1 MKRLISL
8 IFIAVLLIAS
18 LSACGGDEAKVLAT
32 PQNVSLSDTG
42 LITWD
47 AVENAESYTVT
58 IGDKTY
64 STDKNSYQV
73 TSLSVDFT
81 YSVVAN
87 AEGYTSSLPSV
98 QGTYRVPYT
107 PPVDT
112 TPEIAV
118 AISGKSEVRY
128 GTPITLSATVSGTE
142 DQTVIWSVVSGGE
155 LVTVDAISGKL
166 TAKSLDKGGI
176 VEVRAISLADESCY
190 GSKIITVLTP
200 PELTQEMIDLLG
212 NQTKLGF
219 EGFINISLYTIGV
232 MEKFYMSSSTTVK
245 TSLDGEHWYA
255 EYDNL
260 DMGIVSQLYF
270 KNDNGIASQVG
281 VSFENEEEYAP
292 MLDEN
297 GSKVSWIDS
306 GLYNNFKG
314 LTVSD
319 FKFNEEKW
327 CYEYVG
333 NDKDLPQRMVSAA
346 NPYDF
351 KAIGLSLIIEEGEIM
366 GIRAI
371 SADDYGIASGY
382 RAVQELTVAVN
393 FGETVDVPTISKYP
407 TDPDGNHDPLKE
419 AIANMQN
426 QTNYTLDFVETTASY
441 LTNGYVVSGFTET
454 VTDDLCYF
462 DPFTVKYSSD
472 GQEIRTYTEAPY
484 GYIKVS
490 DTLYNAFYSN
500 DTGGFAAT
508 RAWKGD
514 FDSTKPTFAFAAE
527 IFTSYYEE
535 KDEDTD
541 EVTSIT
547 YYVDAPMSAV
557 ASTFY
562 YGVGN
567 DIQLYGI
574 FATTGFIS
582 STESFTPFVV
592 VEKVDGIGYI
602 ITEACFYFYIGS
614 IYGVVEIKYS
624 DFGSAA
630 VDVEETE
637 KLEAPAFESREIPT
651 EWNELTIIMSSDES
665 SIEEDKEMR
674 ADLALNEFFD
684 DPEMAE
690 KLPFFGKV
698 LGDTYGFG
706 LTTFHLPSGSDSAKP
721 AIVFYYDVPLDMDYT
736 IDDSLALVNEFLVEE
751 GFTRNSRGEFV
762 KGNLHI
768 SPLDVSLD
776 FTIYVWIE

>member
-1 MKRLISL
+1 MKKRIGIILL
-8 IFIAVLLIAS
+8 CMLLLICLS
-18 LSACGGDEAKVLAT
+18 SCTEEEKTLSAPE
-32 PQNVSLSDTG
+32 NVVLSDTG
-42 LITWD
+42 LLTWN

-58 IGDKTY
+58 IGEKTY
-64 STDKNSYQV
+64 YTATNSYQV
-73 TSLSVDFT
+73 TSLDVDFN

-87 AEGYTSSLPSV
+87 AEGYINSPSSR

-112 TPEIAV
+112 TPKIAV

-128 GTPITLSATVSGTE
+128 GTPITLSATVTGTE
-142 DQTVIWSVVSGGE
+142 DQTVMWMVAEGSD
-155 LVTVDAISGKL
+155 LVEIDAISGKI
-166 TAKSLDKGGI
+166 TAKSLEQGGI

-200 PELTQEMIDLLG
+200 PELTQEMIDLLA

-219 EGFINISLYTIGV
+219 EGFVNISLYTIGV

-260 DMGIVSQLYF
+260 DLGIVSRLYF
-270 KNDNGIASQVG
+270 KNDGGIASQVG

-297 GSKVSWIDS
+297 GSKVSWGDS

-314 LTVSD
+314 LTVAD
-319 FKFNEEKW
+319 FEFNEEKW

-333 NDKDLPQRMVSAA
+333 ADKDLPQKMVSAA

-351 KAIGLSLIIEEGEIM
+351 EAVGLSLIIEEGEIM
-366 GIRAI
+366 GIRAL
-371 SADDYGIASGY
+371 SASDYGIASGY

-441 LTNGYVVSGFTET
+441 LSNGYVVSGFTET
-454 VTDDLCYF
+454 ITENVCYF
-462 DPFTVKYSSD
+462 DPFNVKYSSD
-472 GQEIRTYTEAPY
+472 GQEIRTYTDVPY
-484 GYIKVS
+484 GYLKVS

-500 DTGGFAAT
+500 GEGSFAAT
-508 RAWKGD
+508 RAWSGD
-514 FDSTKPTFAFAAE
+514 FDATKPTFKFAAE

-535 KDEDTD
+535 KDEDTE
-541 EVTSIT
+541 EVKSIT
-547 YYVDAPMSAV
+547 YYVDEPMSSV
-557 ASTFY
+557 SSTFY

-574 FATTGFIS
+574 FATTGYLS
-582 STESFTPFVV
+582 ANETFTPFVV

-614 IYGVVEIKYS
+614 IYGVVELKYS
-624 DFGSAA
+624 DFGTAEI
-630 VDVEETE
+630 EEEEAT
-637 KLEAPAFESREIPT
+637 KLEAPLYEVREIPT
-651 EWNELTIIMSSDES
+651 SWNELTIVMSNDES
-665 SIEEDKEMR
+665 SIEEDEEMR

-721 AIVFYYDVPLDMDYT
+721 AIVFYYDVPLDMDYS
-736 IDDSLALVNEFLVEE
+736 IDDSLALVYEFLVEE
-751 GFTRNSRGEFV
+751 GFTRNARGEFV
-762 KGNLHI
+762 KDNLHI

-776 FTIYVWIE
+776 FTIYVWVE

>member
-1 MKRLISL
+1 MKKQIGIILICML
-8 IFIAVLLIAS
+8 LLIC
-18 LSACGGDEAKVLAT
+18 LSACDNEEQTLSA
-32 PQNVSLSDTG
+32 PENVVLSDTG
-42 LITWD
+42 LLTWD

-58 IGDKTY
+58 IGEKTY
-64 STDKNSYQV
+64 STETNSYQV
-73 TSLSVDFT
+73 TSLDVDFN

-87 AEGYTSSLPSV
+87 AQGYISSPPSK

-107 PPVDT
+107 PPVNT
-112 TPEIAV
+112 TPKIAV
-118 AISGKSEVRY
+118 AISGKSEIRY
-128 GTPITLSATVSGTE
+128 GAPITLSATVTGTE
-142 DQTVIWSVVSGGE
+142 DQTVMWTVVEGSD
-155 LVTVDAISGKL
+155 LVEIDAISGKI
-166 TAKSLDKGGI
+166 TAKSLEQGGI

-190 GSKIITVLTP
+190 GSKVITVLTP
-200 PELTQEMIDLLG
+200 PELTQEMIDLLA

-219 EGFINISLYTIGV
+219 EGFVNISLYTIGV

-260 DMGIVSQLYF
+260 DLGIVSRLYF
-270 KNDNGIASQVG
+270 KNDGGIASQVG

-297 GSKVSWIDS
+297 GSKVSWVDS

-314 LTVSD
+314 LTVAD
-319 FKFNEEKW
+319 FEFNEEKW

-333 NDKDLPQRMVSAA
+333 ADKDLPQRMVSAA

-351 KAIGLSLIIEEGEIM
+351 EAVGLSLIIEEGEIM
-366 GIRAI
+366 GIRAL
-371 SADDYGIASGY
+371 SASDYGIASGY

-419 AIANMQN
+419 AIVNMQN

-454 VTDDLCYF
+454 ITEDVCYF
-462 DPFTVKYSSD
+462 DPSNVKYSSD
-472 GQEIRTYTEAPY
+472 GQEIRTYTNVPY
-484 GYIKVS
+484 GYLKVS

-500 DTGGFAAT
+500 GEGSFAAT
-508 RAWKGD
+508 RAWSGD
-514 FDSTKPTFAFAAE
+514 FDTTKPTFQFAAE

-535 KDEDTD
+535 KDEDTE
-541 EVTSIT
+541 EVKSIT
-547 YYVDAPMSAV
+547 YYVDEPMSSV

-574 FATTGFIS
+574 FATTGYLS
-582 STESFTPFVV
+582 ANETFTPFVV

-614 IYGVVEIKYS
+614 IYGVVELKYS
-624 DFGSAA
+624 DFGTAEVKEEEAA
-630 VDVEETE
+630 R
-637 KLEAPAFESREIPT
+637 LEAPLYEVREIPT
-651 EWNELTIIMSSDES
+651 SWNELTIVMSNDES
-665 SIEEDKEMR
+665 SIEEDEEMR

-736 IDDSLALVNEFLVEE
+736 IDDSLALVYEFLVEE
-751 GFTRNSRGEFV
+751 GFTRNARGEFV
-762 KGNLHI
+762 KDNLHI

-776 FTIYVWIE
+776 FTIYVWVE

>member
-1 MKRLISL
+1 MKRLTSI
-8 IFIAVLLIAS
+8 LLICALLLIS
-18 LSACGGDEAKVLAT
+18 LSACGEDKVLGT
-32 PQNVSLSDTG
+32 PQNVTLSDTG
-42 LITWD
+42 RLTWD
-47 AVENAESYTVT
+47 AVENAERYTVT
-58 IGDKTY
+58 IGEQTY
-64 STDKNSYQV
+64 STTKNEYQV
-73 TSLSVDFT
+73 PSMSVDFT
-81 YSVVAN
+81 YSVVAE
-87 AEGYTSSLPSV
+87 AEGYTSSAPSK
-98 QGTYRVPYT
+98 QGVYQVPYT

-112 TPEIAV
+112 TEIAV

-128 GTPITLSATVSGTE
+128 GAPITLSATVTGTE
-142 DQTVIWSVVSGGE
+142 DQTVIWMVTKGADLVE
-155 LVTVDAISGKL
+155 LDSISGKL
-166 TAKSLDKGGI
+166 TAKSLNKGGI
-176 VEVRAISLADESCY
+176 VEVRAMSLADETCY

-200 PELTQEMIDLLG
+200 PVLTQEMLDLLG

-219 EGFINISLYTIGV
+219 EGFINISLYTIGI
-232 MEKFYMSSSTTVK
+232 MEEFYMSSSTTVK

-255 EYDNL
+255 EYDNMDL
-260 DMGIVSQLYF
+260 GILSHLYF

-281 VSFENEEEYAP
+281 VNFQNQEEYAP

-297 GSKVSWIDS
+297 GSKVTWIDS

-319 FKFNEEKW
+319 FTFNADKW

-333 NDKDLPQRMVSAA
+333 ADQDLPQRMVASA

-351 KAIGLSLIIEEGEIM
+351 KAVNLSLIIEEGEIM
-366 GIRAI
+366 GIRAL
-371 SADDYGIASGY
+371 SASDYGIASGY

-407 TDPDGNHDPLKE
+407 TDPGGNHDPLKE
-419 AIANMQN
+419 AIANMQS

-441 LTNGYVVSGFTET
+441 LSNGYVVSGFTET
-454 VTDDLCYF
+454 VTEDVCYF
-462 DPFTVKYSSD
+462 DPFSVKYSSD
-472 GQEIRTYTEAPY
+472 GQEIRTYTDAPY
-484 GYIKVS
+484 GYLKVS

-500 DTGGFAAT
+500 DADGFSAT

-514 FDSTKPTFAFAAE
+514 FAATKPTFAFAAE

-535 KDEDTD
+535 KDEDTE

-547 YYVDAPMSAV
+547 YYVDAPMSGV

-574 FATTGFIS
+574 FATTGYLS
-582 STESFTPFVV
+582 ANESFTPFVV
-592 VEKVDGIGYI
+592 VEYVDGIGYI

-614 IYGVVEIKYS
+614 IYGVVELKYS
-624 DFGSAA
+624 DFGTATIEA
-630 VDVEETE
+630 EEKE
-637 KLEAPAFESREIPT
+637 KLQAPLYESREIPT
-651 EWNELTIIMSSDES
+651 RWEELTIVMSSDES
-665 SIEEDKEMR
+665 SIEEDQEMR

-684 DPEMAE
+684 DPQMAE
-690 KLPFFGKV
+690 KVPFFGEV

-736 IDDSLALVNEFLVEE
+736 IDDSLALVYEFLLEE
-751 GFTRNSRGEFV
+751 GFTRNPRGEFV

>member
-1 MKRLISL
+1 MKKLISL
-8 IFIAVLLIAS
+8 CLVIAFLLAS
-18 LSACGGDEAKVLAT
+18 LSACSTKKNKTLAT
-32 PQNVSLSDTG
+32 PQNVVLSDTG
-42 LITWD
+42 LLTWD
-47 AVENAESYTVT
+47 AVEHAESYTVT
-58 IGDKTY
+58 IGNDTY
-64 STDKNSYQV
+64 TTTANSYQV
-73 TSLSVDFT
+73 TSLDVDFT
-81 YSVVAN
+81 YSVVAE
-87 AEGYTSSLPSV
+87 AEGYTSSAPSA
-98 QGTYRVPYT
+98 QGTYQVPYI

-112 TPEIAV
+112 TPPIAV

-142 DQTVIWSVVSGGE
+142 DQTVMWTVASGTD
-155 LVTVDAISGKL
+155 LVEVDAISGKL
-166 TAKSLDKGGI
+166 TAKALDKGGI

-190 GSKIITVLTP
+190 GSKVITVLTP
-200 PELTQEMIDLLG
+200 PELTQAMLDVLG

-255 EYDNL
+255 EYDNMDL
-260 DMGIVSQLYF
+260 GIVSQLYF

-281 VSFENEEEYAP
+281 VSFQNQEEYAP

-297 GSKVSWIDS
+297 GQKVTWIES

-319 FKFNEEKW
+319 FEFNPEKW

-333 NDKDLPQRMVSAA
+333 QDKDLPQKMVAAA

-351 KAIGLSLIIEEGEIM
+351 KAVNLSLIIEEGEIM
-366 GIRAI
+366 GIRAL
-371 SADDYGIASGY
+371 SASDYGIASGY

-407 TDPDGNHDPLKE
+407 TDPNGNHDPLKE
-419 AIANMQN
+419 AIANMQK
-426 QTNYTLDFVETTASY
+426 QTNYKLDFVETTASY
-441 LTNGYVVSGFTET
+441 LTNGYVTTGFTET

-462 DPFTVKYSSD
+462 DPFNVKYSSD
-472 GQEIRTYTEAPY
+472 GQEIRTYTDAPY
-484 GYIKVS
+484 GYLKVS
-490 DTLYNAFYSN
+490 DSLYNAFYS
-500 DTGGFAAT
+500 DGKGGFAAS
-508 RAWKGD
+508 RAWKGS
-514 FDSTKPTFAFAAE
+514 FDATKPTFAFAAE
-527 IFTSYYEE
+527 IFTSYYED

-541 EVTSIT
+541 EVTAIT
-547 YYVDAPMSAV
+547 YYVDEPMSSV

-574 FATTGFIS
+574 FATVGYLS

-602 ITEACFYFYIGS
+602 ITEACFYFYLGS
-614 IYGVVEIKYS
+614 IYGVVELKYS
-624 DFGSAA
+624 DFGTAT
-630 VDVEETE
+630 VDAEEE
-637 KLEAPAFESREIPT
+637 AKLEAPHYQSRAIPT
-651 EWNELTIIMSSDES
+651 SWNELTIVMSNDEN
-665 SIEEDKEMR
+665 SIEEDEEMR
-674 ADLALNEFFD
+674 ADLALNEFFS
-684 DPEMAE
+684 DPQMAE
-690 KLPFFGKV
+690 KLPFFGEV

-736 IDDSLALVNEFLVEE
+736 IDASLALVYDFLVDE
-751 GFTRNSRGEFV
+751 GFVRNARGEYV

-776 FTIYVWIE
+776 FTIYVWTE

>member
-1 MKRLISL
+1 MKKQIGIILIC
-8 IFIAVLLIAS
+8 VLLLIC
-18 LSACGGDEAKVLAT
+18 LSACDNEEQTLSV
-32 PQNVSLSDTG
+32 PENVVLSDTG
-42 LITWD
+42 LLTWD

-58 IGDKTY
+58 IGEKTY
-64 STDKNSYQV
+64 STETNSYQV
-73 TSLSVDFT
+73 TSLDVDFN

-87 AEGYTSSLPSV
+87 AQGYISSPPSK

-107 PPVDT
+107 PPVNT
-112 TPEIAV
+112 TPKIAV
-118 AISGKSEVRY
+118 AISGKSEIRY
-128 GTPITLSATVSGTE
+128 GAPITLSATVTGTE
-142 DQTVIWSVVSGGE
+142 DQTVMWTVVEGSD
-155 LVTVDAISGKL
+155 LVEIDAISGKI
-166 TAKSLDKGGI
+166 TAKSLEQGGI

-190 GSKIITVLTP
+190 GSKVITVLTP
-200 PELTQEMIDLLG
+200 PELTQEMIDLLA

-219 EGFINISLYTIGV
+219 EGFVNISLYTIGV

-260 DMGIVSQLYF
+260 DLGIVSRLYF
-270 KNDNGIASQVG
+270 KNDGGIASQVG

-297 GSKVSWIDS
+297 GSKVSWVDS

-314 LTVSD
+314 LTVAD
-319 FKFNEEKW
+319 FEFNEEKW

-333 NDKDLPQRMVSAA
+333 ADKDLPQRMVSAA

-351 KAIGLSLIIEEGEIM
+351 EAVGLSLIIEEGEIM
-366 GIRAI
+366 GIRAL
-371 SADDYGIASGY
+371 SASDYGIASGY

-419 AIANMQN
+419 AIVNMQN

-454 VTDDLCYF
+454 ITEDVCYF
-462 DPFTVKYSSD
+462 DPFNVKYSSD
-472 GQEIRTYTEAPY
+472 GQEIRTYTNVPY
-484 GYIKVS
+484 GYLKVS

-500 DTGGFAAT
+500 GEGSFAAT
-508 RAWKGD
+508 RAWSGD
-514 FDSTKPTFAFAAE
+514 FDTTKPTFQFAAE

-535 KDEDTD
+535 KDEDTE
-541 EVTSIT
+541 EVKSIT
-547 YYVDAPMSAV
+547 YYVDEPMSSV

-574 FATTGFIS
+574 FATTGYLS
-582 STESFTPFVV
+582 ANETFTPFVV

-614 IYGVVEIKYS
+614 IYGVVELKYS
-624 DFGSAA
+624 DFGTAEVKEEEAA
-630 VDVEETE
+630 
-637 KLEAPAFESREIPT
+637 KLEAPLYEVREIPT
-651 EWNELTIIMSSDES
+651 SWNELTIVMSNDES
-665 SIEEDKEMR
+665 SIEEDEEMR

-736 IDDSLALVNEFLVEE
+736 IDDSLALVYEFLVEE
-751 GFTRNSRGEFV
+751 GFTRNARGEFV
-762 KGNLHI
+762 KDNLHI

-776 FTIYVWIE
+776 FTIYVWVE

>member
-1 MKRLISL
+1 MKRIIKL
-8 IFIAVLLIAS
+8 IFISLLLLAVL
-18 LSACGGDEAKVLAT
+18 CGCGKKEKILAT
-32 PQNVSLSDTG
+32 PKNVALSDTG
-42 LITWD
+42 LLTWD
-47 AVENAESYTVT
+47 AVENAEKYTVT
-58 IGDKTY
+58 INDKTY
-64 STDKNSYQV
+64 STTKNSYQV
-73 TSLSVDFT
+73 TSLNVDFT
-81 YSVVAN
+81 YSVVAE
-87 AEGYTSSLPSV
+87 AKGYTSSLPSAK
-98 QGTYRVPYT
+98 GTYRVPYT

-112 TPEIAV
+112 TAKIAV

-128 GTPITLSATVSGTE
+128 GAPITLSAKVSGTE
-142 DQTVIWSVVSGGE
+142 DQTVIWTVVSGADLVE
-155 LVTVDAISGKL
+155 LDSISGKL
-166 TAKSLDKGGI
+166 TAKSLNKGGI
-176 VEVRAISLADESCY
+176 VEVRAISLSDESCY
-190 GSKIITVLTP
+190 GSKVITVLTP
-200 PELTQEMIDLLG
+200 PELTQDMIDLLAD
-212 NQTKLGF
+212 QTKLGF

-260 DMGIVSQLYF
+260 DLGIVSQLYF
-270 KNDNGIASQVG
+270 KNDNGIAAQVG
-281 VSFENEEEYAP
+281 VSFTNEEEYAP
-292 MLDEN
+292 MLDDN

-333 NDKDLPQRMVSAA
+333 ADKDLPQKMVSSA

-351 KAIGLSLIIEEGEIM
+351 KALSLSLIIEEGEIM
-366 GIRAI
+366 GIRAL
-371 SADDYGIASGY
+371 SDSDYGIASGY

-407 TDPDGNHDPLKE
+407 TDPNGNHDPLIE
-419 AIANMQN
+419 AIANMQK

-441 LTNGYVVSGFTET
+441 LTNGYVTSGFTET
-454 VTDDLCYF
+454 VTDGICYF
-462 DPFTVKYSSD
+462 DPFNVKYSSD
-472 GQEIRTYTEAPY
+472 GQEIRTYTNIPY
-484 GYIKVS
+484 GYLKVS
-490 DTLYNAFYSN
+490 DTLYNAFYS
-500 DTGGFAAT
+500 DGADGFNAT
-508 RAWKGD
+508 RAWYGD
-514 FDSTKPTFAFAAE
+514 FNATKPTFAFAAE

-535 KDEDTD
+535 KDEDTE

-547 YYVDAPMSAV
+547 YYVDSPMSAV

-574 FATTGFIS
+574 FATTGYIS

-602 ITEACFYFYIGS
+602 ITEACFYFYLGS

-624 DFGSAA
+624 DFGTSE
-630 VDVEETE
+630 VKEEE
-637 KLEAPAFESREIPT
+637 VSKLQAPLYEIREVPT
-651 EWNELTIIMSSDES
+651 RWDELTIIVSNDQNSIAEDE
-665 SIEEDKEMR
+665 ELR
-674 ADLALNEFFD
+674 ADIALNEFFD

-706 LTTFHLPSGSDSAKP
+706 LTTFHLPSGSDAAKP

-736 IDDSLALVNEFLVEE
+736 IDDSLSLVYEFLVEE
-751 GFTRNSRGEFV
+751 GFTRNARGEFV
-762 KGNLHI
+762 KGNLHV

>member
-1 MKRLISL
+1 MKKQIGIILIC
-8 IFIAVLLIAS
+8 VLLLIC
-18 LSACGGDEAKVLAT
+18 LSACDKEEQTLSA
-32 PQNVSLSDTG
+32 PENVVLSDTG
-42 LITWD
+42 LLTWD

-58 IGDKTY
+58 IGEKTY
-64 STDKNSYQV
+64 STETNSYQV
-73 TSLSVDFT
+73 TSLDVDFN

-87 AEGYTSSLPSV
+87 AQGYISSPPSK

-107 PPVDT
+107 PPVNT
-112 TPEIAV
+112 TPKIAV
-118 AISGKSEVRY
+118 AISGKSEIRY
-128 GTPITLSATVSGTE
+128 GTPITLSATVTGTE
-142 DQTVIWSVVSGGE
+142 DQTVMWTVVEGSD
-155 LVTVDAISGKL
+155 LVEIDAISGKI
-166 TAKSLDKGGI
+166 TAKSLEQGGI

-190 GSKIITVLTP
+190 GSKVITVLTP
-200 PELTQEMIDLLG
+200 PELTQGMIDLLA

-219 EGFINISLYTIGV
+219 EGFVNISLYTIGV

-260 DMGIVSQLYF
+260 DLGIVSRLYF
-270 KNDNGIASQVG
+270 KNDGGIASQVG

-297 GSKVSWIDS
+297 GSKVSWVDS

-314 LTVSD
+314 LTVAD
-319 FKFNEEKW
+319 FEFNEEKW

-333 NDKDLPQRMVSAA
+333 ADKDLPQRMVSAA

-351 KAIGLSLIIEEGEIM
+351 EAVGLSLIIEEGEIM
-366 GIRAI
+366 GIRAL
-371 SADDYGIASGY
+371 SASDYGIASGY

-419 AIANMQN
+419 AIVNMQN

-454 VTDDLCYF
+454 ITEDVCYF
-462 DPFTVKYSSD
+462 DPFNVKYSSD
-472 GQEIRTYTEAPY
+472 GQEVRTYTNVPY
-484 GYIKVS
+484 GYLKVS

-500 DTGGFAAT
+500 GEGSFAAT
-508 RAWKGD
+508 RAWSGD
-514 FDSTKPTFAFAAE
+514 FDTTKPTFQFAAE

-535 KDEDTD
+535 KDEDTE
-541 EVTSIT
+541 EVKSIT
-547 YYVDAPMSAV
+547 YYVDEPMSSV

-574 FATTGFIS
+574 FATTGYLS
-582 STESFTPFVV
+582 ANETFTPFVV

-614 IYGVVEIKYS
+614 IYGVVELKYS
-624 DFGSAA
+624 DFGTAEVKEEEAA
-630 VDVEETE
+630 
-637 KLEAPAFESREIPT
+637 KLEVPLYEVREIPT
-651 EWNELTIIMSSDES
+651 SWNELTIVMSNDES
-665 SIEEDKEMR
+665 SIEEDEEMR

-690 KLPFFGKV
+690 KLPFFSKV

-736 IDDSLALVNEFLVEE
+736 IDDSLALVYEFLVEE
-751 GFTRNSRGEFV
+751 GFTRNARGEFV
-762 KGNLHI
+762 KDNLHI

-776 FTIYVWIE
+776 FTIYVWVE

>member
-1 MKRLISL
+1 MKRIIKL
-8 IFIAVLLIAS
+8 IFISLLLLAVL
-18 LSACGGDEAKVLAT
+18 CGCGKKEKILAT
-32 PQNVSLSDTG
+32 PKNVALSDTG
-42 LITWD
+42 LLTWD
-47 AVENAESYTVT
+47 AVENAEKYTVT
-58 IGDKTY
+58 INDKTY
-64 STDKNSYQV
+64 STTKNSYQV
-73 TSLSVDFT
+73 TSLNVDFT
-81 YSVVAN
+81 YSVVAE
-87 AEGYTSSLPSV
+87 AKGYTSSLPSAK
-98 QGTYRVPYT
+98 GTYQVPYT

-112 TPEIAV
+112 TAKIAV

-128 GTPITLSATVSGTE
+128 GAPITLSAKVSGTE
-142 DQTVIWSVVSGGE
+142 DQTVIWTIVSGADLVE
-155 LVTVDAISGKL
+155 LDSISGKL
-166 TAKSLDKGGI
+166 TAKSLNKGGI
-176 VEVRAISLADESCY
+176 VEVRAISLSDESCY
-190 GSKIITVLTP
+190 GSKVITVLTP
-200 PELTQEMIDLLG
+200 PELTQDMIDLLAD
-212 NQTKLGF
+212 QTKLGF

-260 DMGIVSQLYF
+260 DLGIVSQLYF

-281 VSFENEEEYAP
+281 VSFTNEEEYAP
-292 MLDEN
+292 MLDDN
-297 GSKVSWIDS
+297 GSKVSWIDG

-333 NDKDLPQRMVSAA
+333 ADKNLPQKMVSSA

-351 KAIGLSLIIEEGEIM
+351 KALSLSLIIEEGEIM
-366 GIRAI
+366 GIRAL
-371 SADDYGIASGY
+371 SDSDYGIASGY

-407 TDPDGNHDPLKE
+407 TDPNGNHDPLIE
-419 AIANMQN
+419 AIANMQK

-441 LTNGYVVSGFTET
+441 LTNGYVTSGFTET
-454 VTDDLCYF
+454 VTDGICYF
-462 DPFTVKYSSD
+462 DPFNVKYSSD
-472 GQEIRTYTEAPY
+472 GQEIRTYTNIPY
-484 GYIKVS
+484 GYLKVS
-490 DTLYNAFYSN
+490 DTLYNAFYS
-500 DTGGFAAT
+500 DGADGFNAT
-508 RAWKGD
+508 RAWHGD
-514 FDSTKPTFAFAAE
+514 FNATKPTFAFAAE

-535 KDEDTD
+535 KDEDTE

-547 YYVDAPMSAV
+547 YYVDSPMSAV

-574 FATTGFIS
+574 FATTGYIS

-602 ITEACFYFYIGS
+602 ITEACFYFYLGS

-624 DFGSAA
+624 DFGTSE
-630 VDVEETE
+630 VKEEE
-637 KLEAPAFESREIPT
+637 VSKLQAPLYETREVPT
-651 EWNELTIIMSSDES
+651 RWDELTIIVSNDQNSIAEDE
-665 SIEEDKEMR
+665 ELR
-674 ADLALNEFFD
+674 ADIALNEFFD

-706 LTTFHLPSGSDSAKP
+706 LTTFHLPSGSDAAKP

-736 IDDSLALVNEFLVEE
+736 IDDSLSLVYEFLVEE
-751 GFTRNSRGEFV
+751 GFTRNARGEFV
-762 KGNLHI
+762 KGNLHV

-776 FTIYVWIE
+776 FTIYVWVE

>member
-1 MKRLISL
+1 MKKQIGIILIC
-8 IFIAVLLIAS
+8 VLLLIC
-18 LSACGGDEAKVLAT
+18 LSACDKEEQTLSA
-32 PQNVSLSDTG
+32 PENVVLSDTG
-42 LITWD
+42 LLTWD

-58 IGDKTY
+58 IGEKTY
-64 STDKNSYQV
+64 STETNSYQV
-73 TSLSVDFT
+73 TSLDVDFN

-87 AEGYTSSLPSV
+87 AQGYISSPPSK

-107 PPVDT
+107 PPVNT
-112 TPEIAV
+112 TPKIAV
-118 AISGKSEVRY
+118 AISGKSEIRY
-128 GTPITLSATVSGTE
+128 GTPITLSATVTGTE
-142 DQTVIWSVVSGGE
+142 DQTVMWTVVEGSD
-155 LVTVDAISGKL
+155 LVEIDAISGKI
-166 TAKSLDKGGI
+166 TAKSLEQGGI

-190 GSKIITVLTP
+190 GSKVITVLTP
-200 PELTQEMIDLLG
+200 PELTQEMIDLLA

-219 EGFINISLYTIGV
+219 EGFVNISLYTIGV

-260 DMGIVSQLYF
+260 DLGIVSRLYF
-270 KNDNGIASQVG
+270 KNDGGIASQVG

-297 GSKVSWIDS
+297 GSKVSWVDS

-314 LTVSD
+314 LTVAD
-319 FKFNEEKW
+319 FEFNEEKW

-333 NDKDLPQRMVSAA
+333 ADKDLPQRMVSAA

-351 KAIGLSLIIEEGEIM
+351 EAVGLSLIIEEGEIM
-366 GIRAI
+366 GIRAL
-371 SADDYGIASGY
+371 SASDYGIASGY
-382 RAVQELTVAVN
+382 RAVQELAVAVN

-419 AIANMQN
+419 AIVNMQN

-454 VTDDLCYF
+454 ITEDVCYF
-462 DPFTVKYSSD
+462 APFNVKYSSD
-472 GQEIRTYTEAPY
+472 GQEVRTYTDVPY
-484 GYIKVS
+484 GYLKVS

-500 DTGGFAAT
+500 GEGSFAAT
-508 RAWKGD
+508 RAWSGD
-514 FDSTKPTFAFAAE
+514 FDTTKPTFQFAAE

-535 KDEDTD
+535 KDEDTE
-541 EVTSIT
+541 EVKSIT
-547 YYVDAPMSAV
+547 YYVDEPMSSV

-574 FATTGFIS
+574 FATTGYLS
-582 STESFTPFVV
+582 ANETFTPFVV

-614 IYGVVEIKYS
+614 IYGVVELKYS
-624 DFGSAA
+624 DFGTAEVKEEEAA
-630 VDVEETE
+630 
-637 KLEAPAFESREIPT
+637 KLEAPLYEVREIPT
-651 EWNELTIIMSSDES
+651 SWNELTIVMSNDES
-665 SIEEDKEMR
+665 SIEEDEEMR

-736 IDDSLALVNEFLVEE
+736 IDDSLALVYEFLVEE
-751 GFTRNSRGEFV
+751 GFTRNARGEFV
-762 KGNLHI
+762 KDNLHI

-776 FTIYVWIE
+776 FTIYVWVE

>member
-1 MKRLISL
+1 MKRLTSI
-8 IFIAVLLIAS
+8 LLICALLLIS
-18 LSACGGDEAKVLAT
+18 LSACGEDKVLGT
-32 PQNVSLSDTG
+32 PQNVTLSDTG
-42 LITWD
+42 RLTWD
-47 AVENAESYTVT
+47 AVENAERYTVT
-58 IGDKTY
+58 IGEQTY
-64 STDKNSYQV
+64 STTKNEYQV
-73 TSLSVDFT
+73 PSMSVDFT
-81 YSVVAN
+81 YSVVAE
-87 AEGYTSSLPSV
+87 AEGYTSSAPSK
-98 QGTYRVPYT
+98 QGVYQVPYT

-112 TPEIAV
+112 TEIAV

-128 GTPITLSATVSGTE
+128 GAPITLSATVTGTE
-142 DQTVIWSVVSGGE
+142 DQTVIWMVTKGADLVE
-155 LVTVDAISGKL
+155 LDAISGKL
-166 TAKSLDKGGI
+166 TAKSLNKGGI
-176 VEVRAISLADESCY
+176 VEVRAMSLADETCY

-200 PELTQEMIDLLG
+200 PVLTQEMLDQLG

-219 EGFINISLYTIGV
+219 EGFINISLYTIGI
-232 MEKFYMSSSTTVK
+232 MEEFYMSSSTTVK

-255 EYDNL
+255 EYDNMDL
-260 DMGIVSQLYF
+260 GIVSHLYF

-281 VSFENEEEYAP
+281 VNFQNQEEYAP

-297 GSKVSWIDS
+297 GSKVTWIDS

-319 FKFNEEKW
+319 FTFNAEKW

-333 NDKDLPQRMVSAA
+333 ADKDLPQRMVASA

-351 KAIGLSLIIEEGEIM
+351 KAVNLSLIIEEGEIM
-366 GIRAI
+366 GIRAL
-371 SADDYGIASGY
+371 SASDYGIASGY

-407 TDPDGNHDPLKE
+407 TDPGGNHDPLKE
-419 AIANMQN
+419 AIANMQS

-441 LTNGYVVSGFTET
+441 LSNGYVVSGFTET
-454 VTDDLCYF
+454 VTEDLCYF
-462 DPFTVKYSSD
+462 DPFSIKYSSD
-472 GQEIRTYTEAPY
+472 GQEIRTYTNAPY
-484 GYIKVS
+484 GYLKIS
-490 DTLYNAFYSN
+490 DALYNAFYSDGN
-500 DTGGFAAT
+500 GGFSAT

-514 FDSTKPTFAFAAE
+514 FAATKPTFGFAAE
-527 IFTSYYEE
+527 IFTSYYED

-541 EVTSIT
+541 EVTAIT
-547 YYVDAPMSAV
+547 YYVDAPMSGV

-574 FATTGFIS
+574 FATTGYLS
-582 STESFTPFVV
+582 ANESFTPFVV
-592 VEKVDGIGYI
+592 VEYVDGIGYI

-614 IYGVVEIKYS
+614 IYGVVELKYS
-624 DFGSAA
+624 DFGTATIEA
-630 VDVEETE
+630 EEKE
-637 KLEAPAFESREIPT
+637 KLQAPLYESREIPT
-651 EWNELTIIMSSDES
+651 RWEELTIVMSSDES
-665 SIEEDKEMR
+665 SIEEDQEMR

-684 DPEMAE
+684 DPQMAE
-690 KLPFFGKV
+690 KVPFFGEV

-736 IDDSLALVNEFLVEE
+736 IDDSLALVYEFLLEE
-751 GFTRNSRGEFV
+751 GFTRNPRGEFV

>member
-1 MKRLISL
+1 MKRIINLTVICLI
-8 IFIAVLLIAS
+8 LLIVFS
-18 LSACGGDEAKVLAT
+18 GCGKKEKILNT
-32 PQNVSLSDTG
+32 PNNVVLSDSG
-42 LITWD
+42 LLSWD

-58 IGDKTY
+58 INDKTF
-64 STDKNSYQV
+64 TTKTTSYQV
-73 TSLSVDFT
+73 QSLSTDFT
-81 YSVVAN
+81 YSVTAN
-87 AEGYTSSLPSV
+87 AEGYTSSIPSAK
-98 QGTYRVPYT
+98 GTYQVPYT

-128 GTPITLSATVSGTE
+128 GSPITLSAHVSGTE
-142 DQTVIWSVVSGGE
+142 DQTVIWSVVSGGD
-155 LVTVDAISGKL
+155 LVDIDNISGKI
-166 TAKSLDKGGI
+166 TAKSLNKGGI

-190 GSKIITVLTP
+190 GSKAITVLTP
-200 PELTQEMIDLLG
+200 PALTQDMIDILA

-232 MEKFYMSSSTTVK
+232 MEKFYMSSSTTIK

-260 DMGIVSQLYF
+260 DLGIVSQLYF

-281 VSFENEEEYAP
+281 VSFENEEQYAP
-292 MLDEN
+292 MLDDN
-297 GSKVSWIDS
+297 GDKVSWLDS

-319 FKFNEEKW
+319 FRFNEEKW

-333 NDKDLPQRMVSAA
+333 ADKDLPQKMVSAA

-351 KAIGLSLIIEEGEIM
+351 KALSLSLIIEDGEIM
-366 GIRAI
+366 GIRAW
-371 SADDYGIASGY
+371 SDSDYSIASGY
-382 RAVQELTVAVN
+382 RAVQELIVAVN
-393 FGETVDVPTISKYP
+393 FGETVDVPIISKYP
-407 TDPDGNHDPLKE
+407 TDPNGNHDPLIE
-419 AIANMQN
+419 AIANMRE
-426 QTNYTLDFVETTASY
+426 QTNYTLDYVETTASY
-441 LTNGYVVSGFTET
+441 LTSGYVTSGFTET
-454 VTDDLCYF
+454 VTDGICYF
-462 DPFTVKYSSD
+462 DPFNVKYSSD
-472 GQEIRTYTEAPY
+472 GQEIRTYTNVPY
-484 GYIKVS
+484 GYVKVS
-490 DTLYNAFYSN
+490 DSLYNAFYS
-500 DTGGFAAT
+500 DGADGFTAT
-508 RAWKGD
+508 RAWEGD
-514 FDSTKPTFAFAAE
+514 FSATKPTFAFAAE

-541 EVTSIT
+541 EVKSIT
-547 YYVDAPMSAV
+547 YYVDEPMSSV

-574 FATTGFIS
+574 FATTGYIS

-602 ITEACFYFYIGS
+602 ITEACFYFYLGS
-614 IYGVVEIKYS
+614 IYGVVEIEYS
-624 DFGSAA
+624 DFGVAEVKEEEAA
-630 VDVEETE
+630 
-637 KLEAPAFESREIPT
+637 KLQSPVYESREVPT
-651 EWNELTIIMSSDES
+651 RWNELTVIVSNDEIS
-665 SIEEDKEMR
+665 MEEDEEVR
-674 ADLALNEFFD
+674 ADIAINDFFD

-690 KLPFFGKV
+690 KLPFFGEV

-706 LTTFHLPSGSDSAKP
+706 LTTFHLPTGSNAAKP

-736 IDDSLALVNEFLVEE
+736 IDSSLALVYEFLVQE
-751 GFTRNSRGEFV
+751 GFTRSPSGEFV
-762 KGNLHI
+762 KGNLHV

-776 FTIYVWIE
+776 FTIYVWVD

>member
-1 MKRLISL
+1 MKKRIGIILLCIL
-8 IFIAVLLIAS
+8 LLIC
-18 LSACGGDEAKVLAT
+18 LSSCTEEEKTLLA
-32 PQNVSLSDTG
+32 PENVVLSDTG
-42 LITWD
+42 LLTWN

-58 IGDKTY
+58 IGEKTY
-64 STDKNSYQV
+64 STATNSYQV
-73 TSLSVDFT
+73 TSLDVDFN

-87 AEGYTSSLPSV
+87 AEGYISSPSSR

-112 TPEIAV
+112 TPKIAV

-128 GTPITLSATVSGTE
+128 GTPITLSATVTGTE
-142 DQTVIWSVVSGGE
+142 DQTVMWTVVEGGE
-155 LVTVDAISGKL
+155 LVDIDAISGKI
-166 TAKSLDKGGI
+166 TAKSLEKGGI

-190 GSKIITVLTP
+190 GSKVITVLTP
-200 PELTQEMIDLLG
+200 PELTQEMIDLLA

-219 EGFINISLYTIGV
+219 EGFVNISLYTIGV

-260 DMGIVSQLYF
+260 DLGIVSRLYF
-270 KNDNGIASQVG
+270 KNDGGIASQVG

-297 GSKVSWIDS
+297 GSKVSWVDS

-314 LTVSD
+314 LTVAD
-319 FKFNEEKW
+319 FEFNEEKW

-333 NDKDLPQRMVSAA
+333 ADKDLPQKMVSAA

-351 KAIGLSLIIEEGEIM
+351 EAVGLSLIIEEGEIM
-366 GIRAI
+366 GIRAL
-371 SADDYGIASGY
+371 SASDYGIASGY

-393 FGETVDVPTISKYP
+393 YGETVDVPTISKYP

-419 AIANMQN
+419 AIVNMQN

-441 LTNGYVVSGFTET
+441 LSNGYVVSGFTET
-454 VTDDLCYF
+454 VTENICYF
-462 DPFTVKYSSD
+462 DPFNVKYSSD
-472 GQEIRTYTEAPY
+472 GQEIRTYTDVPY
-484 GYIKVS
+484 GYLKVS

-500 DTGGFAAT
+500 GEGSFAAT
-508 RAWKGD
+508 RAWSGD
-514 FDSTKPTFAFAAE
+514 FDATKPTFKFAAE

-535 KDEDTD
+535 KDEDTE
-541 EVTSIT
+541 EVKSIT
-547 YYVDAPMSAV
+547 YYVDAPMSGV

-574 FATTGFIS
+574 FATTGYLS
-582 STESFTPFVV
+582 ANETFTPFVV

-614 IYGVVEIKYS
+614 IYGVVELKYS
-624 DFGSAA
+624 DFGTAEVKEEEAA
-630 VDVEETE
+630 
-637 KLEAPAFESREIPT
+637 KLEAPLYEVREIPT
-651 EWNELTIIMSSDES
+651 SWNELTIVMSNDES

-706 LTTFHLPSGSDSAKP
+706 LTTFHLPSGSNSAKP

-736 IDDSLALVNEFLVEE
+736 IDDSLALVYEFLVEE
-751 GFTRNSRGEFV
+751 GFTRNARGEFV
-762 KGNLHI
+762 KNNLHI

-776 FTIYVWIE
+776 FTIYVWVE

>member
-1 MKRLISL
+1 MKRLTSI
-8 IFIAVLLIAS
+8 LLICALLLIS
-18 LSACGGDEAKVLAT
+18 LSACGEDKVLGT
-32 PQNVSLSDTG
+32 PQNVTLSDTG
-42 LITWD
+42 RLTWD
-47 AVENAESYTVT
+47 AVENAERYTVT
-58 IGDKTY
+58 IGEKTY
-64 STDKNSYQV
+64 STTKNEYQV
-73 TSLSVDFT
+73 PSMSVDFT
-81 YSVVAN
+81 YSVVAE
-87 AEGYTSSLPSV
+87 AEGYTSSAPSK
-98 QGTYRVPYT
+98 QGVYQVPYT

-112 TPEIAV
+112 TEIAV

-128 GTPITLSATVSGTE
+128 GAPITLSATVTGTE
-142 DQTVIWSVVSGGE
+142 DQTVIWMVTKGADLVE
-155 LVTVDAISGKL
+155 LDSISGKL
-166 TAKSLDKGGI
+166 TAKSLNKGGI
-176 VEVRAISLADESCY
+176 VEVRAMSLADETCY

-200 PELTQEMIDLLG
+200 PVLTQEMLDLLG

-219 EGFINISLYTIGV
+219 EGFINISLYTIGI
-232 MEKFYMSSSTTVK
+232 MEEFYMSSSTTVK

-255 EYDNL
+255 EYDNMDL
-260 DMGIVSQLYF
+260 GIVSHLYF

-281 VSFENEEEYAP
+281 VNFQNQEEYAP

-297 GSKVSWIDS
+297 GSKVTWIDS

-319 FKFNEEKW
+319 FTFNAEKW

-333 NDKDLPQRMVSAA
+333 ADQDLPQRMVSSA

-351 KAIGLSLIIEEGEIM
+351 KAVNLSLIIEEGEIM
-366 GIRAI
+366 GIRAL
-371 SADDYGIASGY
+371 SASDYGIASGY

-407 TDPDGNHDPLKE
+407 TDPGGNHDPLKE
-419 AIANMQN
+419 AIANMQS

-441 LTNGYVVSGFTET
+441 LSNGYVVSGFTET
-454 VTDDLCYF
+454 VTEDVCYF
-462 DPFTVKYSSD
+462 DPFGVKYSSD
-472 GQEIRTYTEAPY
+472 GQEIRTYTDAPY
-484 GYIKVS
+484 GYLKVS

-500 DTGGFAAT
+500 DADGFSAT

-514 FDSTKPTFAFAAE
+514 FAATKPTFAFAAE

-535 KDEDTD
+535 KDEDTE

-547 YYVDAPMSAV
+547 YYVDAPMSGV

-574 FATTGFIS
+574 FATTGYLS
-582 STESFTPFVV
+582 ANESFTPFVV
-592 VEKVDGIGYI
+592 VEYVDGIGYI

-614 IYGVVEIKYS
+614 IYGVVELKYS
-624 DFGSAA
+624 DFGTATIEA
-630 VDVEETE
+630 EEKE
-637 KLEAPAFESREIPT
+637 KLQAPLYESREIPT
-651 EWNELTIIMSSDES
+651 RWEELTIVMSSDES
-665 SIEEDKEMR
+665 SIEEDQEMR

-684 DPEMAE
+684 DPQMAE
-690 KLPFFGKV
+690 KVPFFGEV

-736 IDDSLALVNEFLVEE
+736 IDDSLALVYEFLLEE
-751 GFTRNSRGEFV
+751 GFTRNPRGEFV

>member
-1 MKRLISL
+1 MKRIVSIIL
-8 IFIAVLLIAS
+8 VLALALAS
-18 LSACGGDEAKVLAT
+18 LASCVTEPKALSAPT
-32 PQNVSLSDTG
+32 NVSLSDTG

-47 AVENAESYTVT
+47 AVEGAESYTVT
-58 IGDKTY
+58 INDKSYETE
-64 STDKNSYQV
+64 TNSYQV
-73 TSLSVDFT
+73 TSLKVDFT

-87 AEGYTSSLPSV
+87 ADGYLSSPPSEE
-98 QGTYRVPYT
+98 GTYRVPYV

-112 TPEIAV
+112 TPDIAV

-142 DQTVIWSVVSGGE
+142 DQTVMWTVVSGGE
-155 LVTVDAISGKL
+155 LVELDAISGKL
-166 TAKSLDKGGI
+166 SAKSLNEGGI
-176 VEVRAISLADESCY
+176 VEVRATSLADESCY
-190 GSKIITVLTP
+190 GSKVITVLTP
-200 PELTQEMIDLLG
+200 PELTQDMIDLLAT
-212 NQTKLGF
+212 QTKLGF

-260 DMGIVSQLYF
+260 DLGIVSQLYF

-281 VSFENEEEYAP
+281 VSFENNEEYAP

-297 GSKVSWIDS
+297 GSKVTWIDS
-306 GLYNNFKG
+306 GLYNNFVG

-319 FKFNEEKW
+319 FEFNEEKW

-333 NDKDLPQRMVSAA
+333 SDEDLPQRMVAAA

-351 KAIGLSLIIEEGEIM
+351 KAVSLSLIIEDGEIM
-366 GIRAI
+366 GIRAL
-371 SADDYGIASGY
+371 SASDYGIASGY

-393 FGETVDVPTISKYP
+393 FGETVEVPTISKYP
-407 TDPDGNHDPLKE
+407 TDPDGNHDPLIE
-419 AIANMQN
+419 AIANMQS

-441 LTNGYVVSGFTET
+441 LSNGYVVSGFTET

-462 DPFTVKYSSD
+462 DPFNVKYSSD

-484 GYIKVS
+484 GYLKVS

-500 DTGGFAAT
+500 GEGSFNAT
-508 RAWKGD
+508 RAWSGS
-514 FDSTKPTFAFAAE
+514 FDATKPTFKFAAE

-541 EVTSIT
+541 EVKSIT

-574 FATTGFIS
+574 FATTGYLS
-582 STESFTPFVV
+582 STETFTPFVV
-592 VEKVDGIGYI
+592 VEEVDGIGYI

-624 DFGSAA
+624 DFGTAK
-630 VDVEETE
+630 VDDEEAE
-637 KLEAPAFESREIPT
+637 KLEAPAFEHREIPT
-651 EWNELTIIMSSDES
+651 KWNELTIIMSNDES

-674 ADLALNEFFD
+674 ADLALVEFFG
-684 DPEMAE
+684 DPDMAQ
-690 KLPFFGKV
+690 KLPFFGAV

-721 AIVFYYDVPLDMDYT
+721 AIVFYYDVPLDMDYS
-736 IDDSLALVNEFLVEE
+736 IDDSLAKVNEFLVEE
-751 GFTRNSRGEFV
+751 GFTRNARGEFV

>member
-8 IFIAVLLIAS
+8 ILICALLLTT
-18 LSACGGDEAKVLAT
+18 LSACDTGDKTLAT
-32 PQNVSLSDTG
+32 PQNVVLSDTG
-42 LITWD
+42 LLTWD

-64 STDKNSYQV
+64 STTTNSYQV
-73 TSLSVDFT
+73 SSLSVDFT
-81 YSVVAN
+81 YSVVAE
-87 AEGYTSSLPSV
+87 AKGYKSSPPSEM
-98 QGTYRVPYT
+98 GTYLVSHK

-112 TPEIAV
+112 TDKIAV

-128 GTPITLSATVSGTE
+128 GSPITLSATVSGTE
-142 DQTVIWSVVSGGE
+142 DQTVIWTVVSGAD
-155 LVTVDAISGKL
+155 LVNLDAITGKI
-166 TAKSLDKGGI
+166 TAKSLNKGGI

-200 PELTQEMIDLLG
+200 PELTQDMIDLLA

-245 TSLDGEHWYA
+245 TSLDGENWYA

-260 DMGIVSQLYF
+260 DLGIVSQLYF

-281 VSFENEEEYAP
+281 VSFENQEEYAP
-292 MLDEN
+292 MLDDN
-297 GSKVSWIDS
+297 GSKVSWLES

-314 LTVSD
+314 LKVSD
-319 FKFNEEKW
+319 FEFNTEKW

-333 NDKDLPQRMVSAA
+333 ADENLPQKMVSSA

-351 KAIGLSLIIEEGEIM
+351 DAVKLSLIIEEGEIM
-366 GIRAI
+366 GIRAL
-371 SADDYGIASGY
+371 SASDYGIASGY

-407 TDPDGNHDPLKE
+407 TDPDGGHDPLIE
-419 AIANMQN
+419 AIANMQK
-426 QTNYTLDFVETTASY
+426 QTNYTVDFVETTASY
-441 LTNGYVVSGFTET
+441 LSNGYVVSGFTET
-454 VTDDLCYF
+454 VTEDICYF
-462 DPFTVKYSSD
+462 DPFNVKYSSD

-484 GYIKVS
+484 GYLKVN
-490 DTLYNAFYSN
+490 DKLYNAFYSN
-500 DTGGFAAT
+500 GEGEFNAT

-514 FDSTKPTFAFAAE
+514 FDATKPTFAFAAE

-535 KDEDTD
+535 KDEDTE

-547 YYVDAPMSAV
+547 YYVDSPMSAV

-574 FATTGFIS
+574 FATTGYLS
-582 STESFTPFVV
+582 ANESFTPFVV

-624 DFGSAA
+624 DFGTAE
-630 VDVEETE
+630 VEKEE
-637 KLEAPAFESREIPT
+637 VKKLQAPNFESREIPT
-651 EWNELTIIMSSDES
+651 GWDELTIIMSSDES

-674 ADLALNEFFD
+674 ADLALEEFFD

-690 KLPFFGKV
+690 KLPFFGEV

-706 LTTFHLPSGSDSAKP
+706 LTTFHLPSGSDSAKR
-721 AIVFYYDVPLDMDYT
+721 AIVFYYDVPLDMDYS

>member
-1 MKRLISL
+1 MKKRIGIILL
-8 IFIAVLLIAS
+8 CMLLLICLS
-18 LSACGGDEAKVLAT
+18 SCTEEEKTLSAPE
-32 PQNVSLSDTG
+32 NVVLSDTG
-42 LITWD
+42 LLTWN

-58 IGDKTY
+58 IGEKTY
-64 STDKNSYQV
+64 YTATNSYQV
-73 TSLSVDFT
+73 TSLDVDFN

-87 AEGYTSSLPSV
+87 AEGYINSPSSR

-112 TPEIAV
+112 TPKIAV

-128 GTPITLSATVSGTE
+128 GTPITLSATVTGTE
-142 DQTVIWSVVSGGE
+142 DQTVMWMVAEGSD
-155 LVTVDAISGKL
+155 LVEIDAISGKI
-166 TAKSLDKGGI
+166 TAKSLEQGGI

-200 PELTQEMIDLLG
+200 PELTQEMIDLLA

-219 EGFINISLYTIGV
+219 EGFVNISLYTIGV

-260 DMGIVSQLYF
+260 DLGIVSRLYF
-270 KNDNGIASQVG
+270 KNDGGIASQVG

-297 GSKVSWIDS
+297 GSKVSWGDS

-314 LTVSD
+314 LTVAD
-319 FKFNEEKW
+319 FEFNEEKW

-333 NDKDLPQRMVSAA
+333 ADKDLPQKMVSAA

-351 KAIGLSLIIEEGEIM
+351 EAVGLSLIIEEGEIM
-366 GIRAI
+366 GIRAL
-371 SADDYGIASGY
+371 SASDYGIASGY

-441 LTNGYVVSGFTET
+441 LSNGYVVSGFTET
-454 VTDDLCYF
+454 ITENVCYF
-462 DPFTVKYSSD
+462 DPFNVKYSSD
-472 GQEIRTYTEAPY
+472 GQEIRTYTDVPY
-484 GYIKVS
+484 GYLKVS

-500 DTGGFAAT
+500 GEGSFAAT
-508 RAWKGD
+508 RAWSGD
-514 FDSTKPTFAFAAE
+514 FDATKPTFKFAAE

-535 KDEDTD
+535 KDEDTE
-541 EVTSIT
+541 EVKSIT
-547 YYVDAPMSAV
+547 YYVDEPMSSV

-574 FATTGFIS
+574 FATTGYLS
-582 STESFTPFVV
+582 ANETFTPFVV

-614 IYGVVEIKYS
+614 IYGVVELKYS
-624 DFGSAA
+624 DFGTAEI
-630 VDVEETE
+630 EEEEAT
-637 KLEAPAFESREIPT
+637 KLEAPLYEVREIPT
-651 EWNELTIIMSSDES
+651 SWNELTIVMSNDES
-665 SIEEDKEMR
+665 SIEEDEEMR

-721 AIVFYYDVPLDMDYT
+721 AIVFYYDVPLDMDYS
-736 IDDSLALVNEFLVEE
+736 IDDSLALVYEFLVEE
-751 GFTRNSRGEFV
+751 GFTRNARGEFV
-762 KGNLHI
+762 KDNLHI

-776 FTIYVWIE
+776 FTIYVWVE

>member
-1 MKRLISL
+1 MKKIVSL
-8 IFIAVLLIAS
+8 ILVCVLLLTS
-18 LSACGGDEAKVLAT
+18 LSACGSNVKILAA
-32 PQNVSLSDTG
+32 PQNVVLSDTG
-42 LITWD
+42 LLTWD
-47 AVENAESYTVT
+47 AVEHAESYTVT
-58 IGDKTY
+58 IGENTY
-64 STDKNSYQV
+64 STTTNSYQV
-73 TSLSVDFT
+73 PSLSVDFT
-81 YSVVAN
+81 YSVVAE
-87 AEGYTSSLPSV
+87 AKGYTSSPPSAE
-98 QGTYRVPYT
+98 GTYLVSYT

-112 TPEIAV
+112 TDKIAV

-128 GTPITLSATVSGTE
+128 GTPITLSASVSGTE
-142 DQTVIWSVVSGGE
+142 DQTVIWTVTEGADLVE
-155 LVTVDAISGKL
+155 LDAISGKL
-166 TAKSLDKGGI
+166 TAKSLNKGGI

-200 PELTQEMIDLLG
+200 PELTQDMIDLLA

-260 DMGIVSQLYF
+260 DLGIVSQLYF

-281 VSFENEEEYAP
+281 VSFENQEEYAP

-297 GSKVSWIDS
+297 GSKVSWRES

-319 FKFNEEKW
+319 FEFNVEKW
-327 CYEYVG
+327 RYEYVG
-333 NDKDLPQRMVSAA
+333 ADEELPQRMVASA

-351 KAIGLSLIIEEGEIM
+351 EAVNLSLIIEEGEIM
-366 GIRAI
+366 DIRAL
-371 SADDYGIASGY
+371 SASDYGIASGY

-407 TDPDGNHDPLKE
+407 TDPNGNHDPLIK
-419 AIANMQN
+419 AIANMQK
-426 QTNYTLDFVETTASY
+426 QTSYTVDFVETTASY
-441 LTNGYVVSGFTET
+441 LSNGYVVSGFTET
-454 VTDDLCYF
+454 VTDNICYF
-462 DPFTVKYSSD
+462 DPFNVKYSSD
-472 GQEIRTYTEAPY
+472 GQEIRTYTDAPY
-484 GYIKVS
+484 GYLKVNDS
-490 DTLYNAFYSN
+490 LYNAFYS
-500 DTGGFAAT
+500 DGAGGFAAT

-514 FDSTKPTFAFAAE
+514 FDATKPTFAFAAE

-541 EVTSIT
+541 EVKSIT
-547 YYVDAPMSAV
+547 YYVDSPMSAV

-574 FATTGFIS
+574 FATTGYLS
-582 STESFTPFVV
+582 ANESFTPFVV
-592 VEKVDGIGYI
+592 VEEVDGIGYI

-624 DFGSAA
+624 DFGTAE
-630 VDVEETE
+630 VEEE
-637 KLEAPAFESREIPT
+637 EEAKLKAPIYESREIPT
-651 EWNELTIIMSSDES
+651 SWKELTIIMSNDES
-665 SIEEDKEMR
+665 SIEEDEEMR

-684 DPEMAE
+684 DPDMAE
-690 KLPFFGKV
+690 KLPFFGEV

-721 AIVFYYDVPLDMDYT
+721 AIVFYYDVPLDMDYS
-736 IDDSLALVNEFLVEE
+736 IDDSLSLVYEFLVEE

-762 KGNLHI
+762 KGNLHV

-776 FTIYVWIE
+776 FTIYVWVE

>member
-1 MKRLISL
+1 MKKQIGIILIC
-8 IFIAVLLIAS
+8 VLLLIC
-18 LSACGGDEAKVLAT
+18 LSACDKEEQTLSA
-32 PQNVSLSDTG
+32 PENVVLSDTG
-42 LITWD
+42 LLTWD

-58 IGDKTY
+58 IGEKTY
-64 STDKNSYQV
+64 STETNSYQV
-73 TSLSVDFT
+73 TSLDVDFN

-87 AEGYTSSLPSV
+87 AQGYISSPPSK

-107 PPVDT
+107 PPVNT
-112 TPEIAV
+112 TPKIAV
-118 AISGKSEVRY
+118 AISGKSEIRY
-128 GTPITLSATVSGTE
+128 GAPITLSATVTGTE
-142 DQTVIWSVVSGGE
+142 DQTVMWTVVEGSD
-155 LVTVDAISGKL
+155 LVEIDAISGKI
-166 TAKSLDKGGI
+166 TAKSLEQGGI

-190 GSKIITVLTP
+190 GSKVITVLTP
-200 PELTQEMIDLLG
+200 PELTQEMIDLLA

-219 EGFINISLYTIGV
+219 EGFVNISLYTIGV

-260 DMGIVSQLYF
+260 DLGIVSRLYF
-270 KNDNGIASQVG
+270 KNDGGIASQVG

-297 GSKVSWIDS
+297 GSKVSWVDS

-314 LTVSD
+314 LTVAD
-319 FKFNEEKW
+319 FEFNEEKW

-333 NDKDLPQRMVSAA
+333 ADKDLPQRMVSAA

-351 KAIGLSLIIEEGEIM
+351 EAVGLSLIIEEGEIM
-366 GIRAI
+366 GIRAL
-371 SADDYGIASGY
+371 SASDYGIASGY

-419 AIANMQN
+419 AIVNMQN

-454 VTDDLCYF
+454 ITEDVCYF
-462 DPFTVKYSSD
+462 DPFNVKYSSD
-472 GQEIRTYTEAPY
+472 GQEVRTYTNVPY
-484 GYIKVS
+484 GYLKVS

-500 DTGGFAAT
+500 GEGSFAAT
-508 RAWKGD
+508 RAWSGD
-514 FDSTKPTFAFAAE
+514 FDTTKPTFQFAAE

-535 KDEDTD
+535 KDEDTE
-541 EVTSIT
+541 EVKSIT
-547 YYVDAPMSAV
+547 YYVDEPMSSV

-574 FATTGFIS
+574 FATTGYLS
-582 STESFTPFVV
+582 ANETFTPFVV

-614 IYGVVEIKYS
+614 IYGVVELKYS
-624 DFGSAA
+624 DFGTAEVKEEEAA
-630 VDVEETE
+630 
-637 KLEAPAFESREIPT
+637 KLEAPLYEVREIT
-651 EWNELTIIMSSDES
+651 TSWNELTIVMSNDES
-665 SIEEDKEMR
+665 SIEEDEEMR

-736 IDDSLALVNEFLVEE
+736 IDDSLALVYEFLVEE
-751 GFTRNSRGEFV
+751 GFTRNARGEFV
-762 KGNLHI
+762 KDNLHI

-776 FTIYVWIE
+776 FTIYVWVE

>member
-1 MKRLISL
+1 MKRIVSMILAFALLLTSL
-8 IFIAVLLIAS
+8 V
-18 LSACGGDEAKVLAT
+18 ACGGKEETLDTPKNVVL
-32 PQNVSLSDTG
+32 SKTG
-42 LITWD
+42 MLTWD
-47 AVENAESYTVT
+47 AVEHAESYTVN
-58 IGDKTY
+58 IGDKSFTT
-64 STDKNSYQV
+64 STNSYQV
-73 TSLSVDFT
+73 NSMNVDFT
-81 YSVVAN
+81 YSVVAE
-87 AEGYTSSLPSV
+87 AEGYISSAPSAK
-98 QGTYRVPYT
+98 GTYRVPYT

-112 TPEIAV
+112 SPKIAV

-128 GTPITLSATVSGTE
+128 GAPITLSATVSGTD
-142 DQTVIWSVVSGGE
+142 DQTVMWTVTEGAD
-155 LVTVDAISGKL
+155 LVEIDAISGKL
-166 TAKSLDKGGI
+166 TAKSLEKGGI
-176 VEVRAISLADESCY
+176 VEVRAISLVDESCY
-190 GSKIITVLTP
+190 GSKVITVLTP
-200 PELTQEMIDLLG
+200 PELTQEMIDLLAD
-212 NQTKLGF
+212 QTKLGF

-232 MEKFYMSSSTTVK
+232 MEQFYMSSSTTVK

-260 DMGIVSQLYF
+260 DLGIVSQLYF

-281 VSFENEEEYAP
+281 VSFKNEEEYAP

-297 GSKVSWIDS
+297 GSKVTWTDS

-314 LTVSD
+314 LSVSD
-319 FKFNEEKW
+319 FEFNEEKW

-333 NDKDLPQRMVSAA
+333 QDKNLPQRMVASA

-351 KAIGLSLIIEEGEIM
+351 KAVGLSLIIEEGEIM

-371 SADDYGIASGY
+371 SDSDYGIASGY

-393 FGETVDVPTISKYP
+393 FGDTVDVPTISKYP
-407 TDPDGNHDPLKE
+407 TDPDGNHDPLIE
-419 AIANMQN
+419 AIANMQK
-426 QTNYTLDFVETTASY
+426 QTSYTVDFVETTASY
-441 LTNGYVVSGFTET
+441 LSNGYVVSGFTET

-462 DPFTVKYSSD
+462 DPFNVKYSSD

-484 GYIKVS
+484 GYLKVS
-490 DTLYNAFYSN
+490 DTLYNAFYS
-500 DTGGFAAT
+500 DGEDGFRAT

-514 FDSTKPTFAFAAE
+514 FAATKPTFAFAAE

-547 YYVDAPMSAV
+547 YYVDEPMSAV

-574 FATTGFIS
+574 FATTGYIS
-582 STESFTPFVV
+582 STETFTPFVV
-592 VEKVDGIGYI
+592 IEKVDGIGYI

-624 DFGSAA
+624 DFGTAK
-630 VDVEETE
+630 VEEEETA
-637 KLEAPAFESREIPT
+637 KLQAPVFESREIPT
-651 EWNELTIIMSSDES
+651 RWDELTIIMSNDDS
-665 SIEEDKEMR
+665 SIEEDKEIR
-674 ADLALNEFFD
+674 ADVALNDFFD

-690 KLPFFGKV
+690 KLPFFGEV

-751 GFTRNSRGEFV
+751 GFTRNARGEFV
-762 KGNLHI
+762 KGNIHV

>member
-1 MKRLISL
+1 MKKLISL
-8 IFIAVLLIAS
+8 FLVCVLLLSS
-18 LSACGGDEAKVLAT
+18 LSACDKNESKTLAT
-32 PQNVSLSDTG
+32 PQNVVLSDTG
-42 LITWD
+42 LLTWD
-47 AVENAESYTVT
+47 AVEHAESYTVT

-64 STDKNSYQV
+64 STATNSYQV
-73 TSLSVDFT
+73 PSLAVDFT
-81 YSVVAN
+81 YSVVAE
-87 AEGYTSSLPSV
+87 AQGYISSAPSAK
-98 QGTYRVPYT
+98 GTYQVPYV

-112 TPEIAV
+112 TPKIAV

-128 GTPITLSATVSGTE
+128 GSPITLSAAVTGTE
-142 DQTVIWSVVSGGE
+142 DQTVMWTVVSGADLVE
-155 LVTVDAISGKL
+155 LDAISGKL
-166 TAKSLDKGGI
+166 TAKSLDMGGI

-200 PELTQEMIDLLG
+200 PELTQEMIDLLA

-260 DMGIVSQLYF
+260 DLGIVSQLYF

-281 VSFENEEEYAP
+281 VSFENQEEYAP
-292 MLDEN
+292 MLDDD
-297 GSKVSWIDS
+297 GSKVSWLDS

-319 FKFNEEKW
+319 FEFNEEKW

-333 NDKDLPQRMVSAA
+333 ADKDLPQKMVASA

-351 KAIGLSLIIEEGEIM
+351 KAVNMSLIIEEGEIM
-366 GIRAI
+366 GIRAL
-371 SADDYGIASGY
+371 SDSDYGIASGY

-407 TDPDGNHDPLKE
+407 TDPDGNHDPLIE
-419 AIANMQN
+419 AIANMQK
-426 QTNYTLDFVETTASY
+426 QTNYTLDFIETTASY

-454 VTDDLCYF
+454 VTDDVCYF
-462 DPFTVKYSSD
+462 DPFNVKYSSD

-484 GYIKVS
+484 GYLKVS
-490 DTLYNAFYSN
+490 DTLYNAFYS
-500 DTGGFAAT
+500 DGEEGFRAT
-508 RAWKGD
+508 RAWNGD
-514 FDSTKPTFAFAAE
+514 FDATKPTFAFAAE

-535 KDEDTD
+535 KDEDTE

-574 FATTGFIS
+574 FATTGYTS

-592 VEKVDGIGYI
+592 IEKVDGIGYI

-624 DFGSAA
+624 DFGTAE
-630 VDVEETE
+630 VEEE
-637 KLEAPAFESREIPT
+637 EAAKLRAPLYESREIPT
-651 EWNELTIIMSSDES
+651 SWNELTIIMSNDEN

-698 LGDTYGFG
+698 IGDTYGFG
-706 LTTFHLPSGSDSAKP
+706 LTTFHLPSGADSAKP
-721 AIVFYYDVPLDMDYT
+721 AIVFYYDVPLDMDYS

-751 GFTRNSRGEFV
+751 GFTRNQRGEFV

-768 SPLDVSLD
+768 SPMDVSLD
-776 FTIYVWIE
+776 FTIYVWVE

>member
-1 MKRLISL
+1 MKRLTSI
-8 IFIAVLLIAS
+8 LLICALLLIS
-18 LSACGGDEAKVLAT
+18 LSACGEDKVLGT
-32 PQNVSLSDTG
+32 PQNVTLSDTG
-42 LITWD
+42 RLSWD

-58 IGDKTY
+58 IGEQTY
-64 STDKNSYQV
+64 STTKNEYQV
-73 TSLSVDFT
+73 PSMSVDFT
-81 YSVVAN
+81 YSVVAE
-87 AEGYTSSLPSV
+87 AEGYTSSAPSK
-98 QGTYRVPYT
+98 QGVYQVPYT
-107 PPVDT
+107 PPVDIT
-112 TPEIAV
+112 EIAV

-128 GTPITLSATVSGTE
+128 GAPITLSATVTGTE
-142 DQTVIWSVVSGGE
+142 DQTVIWMVTKGADLVE
-155 LVTVDAISGKL
+155 LDSISGKL
-166 TAKSLDKGGI
+166 TAKSLNKGGI
-176 VEVRAISLADESCY
+176 VEVRAMSLADETCY

-200 PELTQEMIDLLG
+200 PVLTQEMLDLLG

-219 EGFINISLYTIGV
+219 EGFINISLYTIGI
-232 MEKFYMSSSTTVK
+232 MEEFYMSSSTTVK

-255 EYDNL
+255 EYDNMDL
-260 DMGIVSQLYF
+260 GIVSHLYF

-281 VSFENEEEYAP
+281 VNFQNQEEYAP

-297 GSKVSWIDS
+297 GSKVTWIDS

-319 FKFNEEKW
+319 FTFNAEKW

-333 NDKDLPQRMVSAA
+333 ADKDLPQRMVASA

-351 KAIGLSLIIEEGEIM
+351 KAVNLSLIIEEGEIM
-366 GIRAI
+366 GIRAL
-371 SADDYGIASGY
+371 SASDYGIASGY

-407 TDPDGNHDPLKE
+407 TDPGGNHDPLKE
-419 AIANMQN
+419 AIANMQS

-441 LTNGYVVSGFTET
+441 LSNGYVVSGFTET
-454 VTDDLCYF
+454 VTEDVCYF
-462 DPFTVKYSSD
+462 DPFGVKYSSD
-472 GQEIRTYTEAPY
+472 GQEIRTYTDAPY
-484 GYIKVS
+484 GYLKVS

-500 DTGGFAAT
+500 DADGFSAT

-514 FDSTKPTFAFAAE
+514 FAATKPTFAFAAE

-535 KDEDTD
+535 KDEDTE

-547 YYVDAPMSAV
+547 YYVDAPMSGV

-574 FATTGFIS
+574 FATTGYLS
-582 STESFTPFVV
+582 ANESFTPFVV
-592 VEKVDGIGYI
+592 VEYVDGIGYI

-614 IYGVVEIKYS
+614 IYGVVELKYS
-624 DFGSAA
+624 DFGTATIEA
-630 VDVEETE
+630 EEKE
-637 KLEAPAFESREIPT
+637 KLQAPLYESREIPT
-651 EWNELTIIMSSDES
+651 RWEELTIVMSSDES
-665 SIEEDKEMR
+665 SIEEDQEMR

-684 DPEMAE
+684 DPQMAE
-690 KLPFFGKV
+690 KVPFFGEV

-736 IDDSLALVNEFLVEE
+736 IDDSLALVYEFLLEE
-751 GFTRNSRGEFV
+751 GFTRNPRGEFV

>member
-1 MKRLISL
+1 MKKIVSL
-8 IFIAVLLIAS
+8 ILVCVLLLTS
-18 LSACGGDEAKVLAT
+18 LSACGTNVKILAA
-32 PQNVSLSDTG
+32 PQNVILSDTG
-42 LITWD
+42 LLTWD
-47 AVENAESYTVT
+47 AVEHAESYTVT
-58 IGDKTY
+58 IGGKTY
-64 STDKNSYQV
+64 STTTNFYQV
-73 TSLSVDFT
+73 PSLSVDFT
-81 YSVVAN
+81 YSVVAE
-87 AEGYTSSLPSV
+87 AKGYTSSPPSKE
-98 QGTYRVPYT
+98 GTYLVPYT

-112 TPEIAV
+112 TDKIAV

-128 GTPITLSATVSGTE
+128 GTPITLSANVSGTE
-142 DQTVIWSVVSGGE
+142 DQTVIWTVTEGADLVE
-155 LVTVDAISGKL
+155 LDAISGKL
-166 TAKSLDKGGI
+166 TAKSLNKGGI

-200 PELTQEMIDLLG
+200 PELTQDMIDLLAE
-212 NQTKLGF
+212 QDKLGF

-260 DMGIVSQLYF
+260 DLGIVSQLYF

-281 VSFENEEEYAP
+281 VSFENQEEYAP

-297 GSKVSWIDS
+297 GSKVSWRDS

-319 FKFNEEKW
+319 FEFNVEKW
-327 CYEYVG
+327 RYEYIG
-333 NDKDLPQRMVSAA
+333 ADEELPQRMVASA

-351 KAIGLSLIIEEGEIM
+351 EAVNLSLIIEEGEIM
-366 GIRAI
+366 GIRAL
-371 SADDYGIASGY
+371 SASDYGIASGY

-407 TDPDGNHDPLKE
+407 TDPDGNHDPLIE
-419 AIANMQN
+419 AIANMQK
-426 QTNYTLDFVETTASY
+426 QTNYTVDFVETTASY
-441 LTNGYVVSGFTET
+441 LSNGYVVSGFTET
-454 VTDDLCYF
+454 VTDNICYF
-462 DPFTVKYSSD
+462 DPFNVKYSSD
-472 GQEIRTYTEAPY
+472 GQEIRTYTDAPY
-484 GYIKVS
+484 GYLKVNDS
-490 DTLYNAFYSN
+490 LYNAFYSN
-500 DTGGFAAT
+500 GEDGFAAT

-514 FDSTKPTFAFAAE
+514 FDATKPTFAFAAE

-541 EVTSIT
+541 EVKSIT

-574 FATTGFIS
+574 FATTGYLS
-582 STESFTPFVV
+582 ANESFTPFVV
-592 VEKVDGIGYI
+592 VEEVDGIGYI

-624 DFGSAA
+624 DFGTAK
-630 VDVEETE
+630 VEKEE
-637 KLEAPAFESREIPT
+637 EAKLKAPLYESREIPT
-651 EWNELTIIMSSDES
+651 SWKELTIVMSNDGS
-665 SIEEDKEMR
+665 SIEEDEEMR

-684 DPEMAE
+684 DPDMAE

-706 LTTFHLPSGSDSAKP
+706 LTTFHLPSGADSAKP
-721 AIVFYYDVPLDMDYT
+721 AIVFYYDVPLDMDYS
-736 IDDSLALVNEFLVEE
+736 IEDSLSLVYEFLVEE

-776 FTIYVWIE
+776 FTIYVWVE